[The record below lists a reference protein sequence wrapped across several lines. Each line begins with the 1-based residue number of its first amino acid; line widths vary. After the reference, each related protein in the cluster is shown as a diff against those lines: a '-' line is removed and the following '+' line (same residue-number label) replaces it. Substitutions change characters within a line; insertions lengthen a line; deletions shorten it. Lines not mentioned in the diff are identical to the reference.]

1 MHRGGYEILETG
13 IKIIDLL
20 YPLVKGSKSGIPRG
34 AALGKSL
41 LTLELIHNVVERHQG
56 ACIFT
61 GVGER
66 IREGNELYHE
76 LEQTGLLDKVSL
88 VFGQM
93 NEPPGARFEVV
104 LTGIT
109 LAEHLQA
116 QKLDVLF
123 FVDNIYRFAQAGAEL
138 STLLGRIPSETGYN
152 PTLLSELGGFQM
164 RIGYLPDGSITAI
177 EAAFMPG
184 DDPTDPAVVCI
195 FSYLDSIMVLS
206 RERVQAG
213 LLPPLHPLSS
223 SSAHL
228 GPHRVGKRHLP
239 AFQAVLDG

>member
-1 MHRGGYEILETG
+1 MF
-13 IKIIDLL
+13 
-20 YPLVKGSKSGIPRG
+20 
-34 AALGKSL
+34 A
-41 LTLELIHNVVERHQG
+41 
-56 ACIFT
+56 

-123 FVDNIYRFAQAGAEL
+123 FVDNVYRFAQPRAEL
-138 STLLGRIPSETGYN
+138 STLLGRIPSEQGYE
-152 PTLLSELGGFQM
+152 PTLFSELREFQE
-164 RIGYLPDGSITAI
+164 RITYRPDRST
-177 EAAFMPG
+177 
-184 DDPTDPAVVCI
+184 
-195 FSYLDSIMVLS
+195 
-206 RERVQAG
+206 
-213 LLPPLHPLSS
+213 
-223 SSAHL
+223 
-228 GPHRVGKRHLP
+228 
-239 AFQAVLDG
+239 